1 MMRRLPETAM
11 RLLDEAIGYA
21 PMAPFARAVIEQ
33 LSATIG
39 ATREPGDATT
49 ALLALLRAASTPQRG
64 IEIAAAR
71 LLTDPPLFAAVYENL
86 DLLSDVGGAPADT
99 LAAAVMRAMERAS

>member
-1 MMRRLPETAM
+1 MRRLPVTAM

-33 LSATIG
+33 LSSTMG
-39 ATREPGDATT
+39 ATREPGEATT
-49 ALLALLRAASTPQRG
+49 MLLALLRAAAVTERG
-64 IEIAAAR
+64 IDEAATR

-86 DLLSDVGGAPADT
+86 DLLADVRGAPADS
-99 LAAAVMRAMERAS
+99 LSAAVMRALERAS